1 MKTLSQRALILFSL
15 FFPTSFLLAQKT
27 LSIYFDSDKYVLK
40 TSETFVLNEV
50 IDSLIKNADISVKLQ
65 GNTDADG
72 SEKYNQLLSENR
84 SKAISDYLQNHGI
97 AAQRITFAAL
107 GESAPIAENSTD
119 EGKKRNRRV
128 DVFFQHNPKILPPS
142 VSVRNF
148 PFDKGKK
155 YSIHSVYQKL
165 DPLVQTF
172 EISSDKDEIIVGEK
186 GTHIRFSSNG
196 FDVPPGTKVKV
207 TLKEAYATSDIL
219 AQNLSTHADNQ
230 VLETRGMVK
239 IEATVNGQ
247 PVKMKENYMLM
258 MPQGYNNKDNAQ
270 RGMRLFTGETN
281 TNNQKINWRTG
292 SQPNFAFYFEANN
305 AKAQKERLQK
315 LLAKQT
321 DTASCEN
328 MFVWTL
334 DTPYLKRLQQDRQ
347 DFSNLPAQIISD
359 EQPEGYAFSHV
370 HKDSLSAL
378 CRELAAWA
386 APTHSWYRRIPW
398 KEKHRLYASALYG
411 EYYAPDYDSLVT
423 ALKKYCRLAE
433 QAEKT
438 LREAPATDVHKQ
450 QMATYYI
457 FEGRDLGWIN
467 CDVFSQA
474 PKGLLVNCETNIPAA
489 PFTDVKIVFKKRRVV
504 LDAQANVNGFLSF
517 KNIAKDEPAVLVAVK
532 IENGESHLA
541 IAPITTAKMTYKLK
555 FKAMTPEEMK
565 MEMKLLDSVY

>member
-1 MKTLSQRALILFSL
+1 MKTLSQRALILFTL
-15 FFPTSFLLAQKT
+15 LFPTSFLLAQKT

-40 TSETFVLNEV
+40 ASETPILNAV
-50 IDSLIKNADISVKLQ
+50 IDSLSKNPGISVKLQ

-84 SKAISDYLQNHGI
+84 SKAISDYLQKNGI

-107 GESAPIAENSTD
+107 GESSPVAENSTD

-128 DVFFQHNPKILPPS
+128 DVFFQPNPTIIPPS

-148 PFDKGKK
+148 PFEKGKK

-165 DPLVQTF
+165 NPLVQTF
-172 EISSDKDEIIVGEK
+172 DISSDKEEIIVGEK
-186 GTHIRFSSNG
+186 GTHVRFPANG
-196 FDVPPGTKVKV
+196 FDVPPGTTVTI

-230 VLETRGMVK
+230 ILETRGMVK
-239 IEATVNGQ
+239 ITATVNGQ
-247 PVKMKENYMLM
+247 SVKMKENYMLM
-258 MPQGYNNKDNAQ
+258 MTQGYNNKDKVQ

-281 TNNQKINWRTG
+281 DNNQKINWRTG
-292 SQPNFAFYFEANN
+292 PQPNFAFFFEANN
-305 AKAQKERLQK
+305 AKAQKEQLQK

-328 MFVWTL
+328 MFVWVL
-334 DTPYLKRLQQDRQ
+334 DTPYMKRLQPDRQ
-347 DFSNLPAQIISD
+347 DFSQLPPQIISD
-359 EQPEGYAFSHV
+359 EQPQGYAFSHV
-370 HKDSLSAL
+370 HKDSLSSL
-378 CRELAAWA
+378 CLELAAWA
-386 APTHSWYRRIPW
+386 APTHSWYRRVPW
-398 KEKHRLYASALYG
+398 KEKHRLYASALYE

-438 LREAPATDVHKQ
+438 LKESPVTDAQKR
-450 QMATYYI
+450 MIANYYI

-474 PKGLLVNCETNIPAA
+474 PQNLLVNCETNIPAA

-504 LDAQANVNGFLSF
+504 LDAKSNTNGFLSF
-517 KNIAKDEPAVLVAVK
+517 HNIAKDEPAVLVAVK
-532 IENGESHLA
+532 IENGESYLA
-541 IAPITTAKMTYKLK
+541 ISPITTAKMTYKLK